1 MKNDCSLSAE
11 SLSPESLSP
20 EGPLTAGKV
29 AVVTGGTRGIGEAI
43 AVELARQGTTV
54 AVVYGHDDEAAKLL
68 MKRADDVGW
77 AMSAHRCDISNAQDC
92 ERALDEVL
100 EAHGRVDHLV
110 NNAGI
115 TVDRTVRKMSYADWH
130 QVIDTNLSG
139 AFYMTKG
146 VLDHMVERGS
156 GRIVNISSVIGE
168 TGNVGQANYAASKAG
183 LFGLTK
189 SLALETARK
198 GVTVNCVAPG
208 FIETG
213 MVAAI
218 PEPVLAGIVGKI
230 PVNRL
235 GVVEEVAHAVL
246 FLLDDRA
253 SYVTG
258 AVIPVNGGLDM

>member
-1 MKNDCSLSAE
+1 MKTDVLE
-11 SLSPESLSP
+11 RDHR
-20 EGPLTAGKV
+20 V

-43 AVELARQGTTV
+43 ATELARQGATV
-54 AVVYGHDDEAAKLL
+54 AVAYGHDAEAAERLL
-68 MKRADDVGW
+68 KKADDVGW
-77 AMSAHRCDISNAQDC
+77 SMTAHRCDISNPDDC
-92 ERALDEVL
+92 ERLISDVM
-100 EAHGRVDHLV
+100 EAHGQVDYLV

-115 TVDRTVRKMSYADWH
+115 TIDRTVRKMTHDDWH

-139 AFYMTKG
+139 AFYLTKA
-146 VLDHMVERGS
+146 VLDHMVARES

-189 SLALETARK
+189 TLALETARK

-213 MVAAI
+213 MVAAV
-218 PEPVLAGIVGKI
+218 PDEVLGTIKDKI
-230 PVNRL
+230 PVKRL
-235 GVVEEVAHAVL
+235 GAVDEVAHAVM

-253 SYVTG
+253 SYITG